1 MNILMVKL
9 FQFLLLLH
17 KQQMKNIF
25 LIFFIFRLSFLFSQI
40 PTQTIKGFITDKQS
54 QVPLIGVSIQLVNSN
69 PLLGAISNDKGEF
82 KILNV
87 PIGRWQLIAKSVSYK
102 EKVISIILNSGK
114 ESISNIELE
123 EIIINGEEIIITTE
137 HDKTQSNNKMSAVS
151 SRIFSAE
158 EASRYAGSRNDPSRM
173 AANYAGVSG
182 TNDSRNDIIIRGNSP
197 IGILWRLNGI
207 DIPNPNH
214 FGNAGT
220 TGGPISI
227 LNNNTLGNSDF
238 ITGAFAA
245 DYGNA
250 TSGVF
255 DLKMRE
261 GNTGK
266 KEFTA
271 QIGFNGF
278 ELGAEGPFSKKE
290 NSSFMIN
297 YRYSTLSVFKA
308 LKISFGTG
316 SAVPQYQDISFKTD
330 FATTKYGKFSFWGI
344 GGLSYVAI
352 LESDKKSG
360 QNLYGINNRD
370 SYFNSNVGVSG
381 FSHTYLFKRNAYLK
395 TNIGISGQ
403 YNNIITNK
411 IDSSFNTPNFII
423 PEYRQETQNIRYTF
437 NSTFNKKFNSR
448 DFFNIGINLELY
460 KSSFIDSINN
470 LFGKNTFITLRNY
483 KGSTSLLRSFSQWQH
498 KFSDNF
504 LFNIGINYQYFLL
517 NQSSA
522 IEPRFGI
529 KYNINQ
535 KQSISLGS
543 GLHSQIQPAYIY
555 FASEMQNG
563 IRQETNKNLDFTK
576 SSHIVASYENNFS
589 ANFRLKTEIYYQYIY
604 NAPVKNYPNT
614 FSALNLGADFFSPN
628 ISNLVSKGNGYN
640 YGLEI
645 TLEKFYN
652 KGYYFLFTTSLFES
666 KYKASDNIT
675 RNTAFNGNYVF
686 NLLGGKEIKIKDRH
700 TFSVDLR
707 GVFSGGK
714 RYSPINLE
722 ESISQKTEVRDLT
735 KAYQFQYSDYFR
747 LDIKPGYRFN
757 SKKVTH
763 EFSIDIQ
770 NITRHLNVF
779 QQYYDI
785 SSQEIKTDY
794 QLIFFIIP
802 QYKIL
807 F

>member
-1 MNILMVKL
+1 
-9 FQFLLLLH
+9 
-17 KQQMKNIF
+17 MKNIF

-40 PTQTIKGFITDKQS
+40 PTQTIKGFVIDKQS
-54 QVPLIGVSIQLVNSN
+54 QVPLIGVTIQLVNSN

-123 EIIINGEEIIITTE
+123 EVIINGEEIIITTE

-261 GNTGK
+261 GNNEK

-411 IDSSFNTPNFII
+411 IDSSFNNTNFII

-460 KSSFIDSINN
+460 KSSFVDSINN

-517 NQSSA
+517 NQSL
-522 IEPRFGI
+522 
-529 KYNINQ
+529 Q
-535 KQSISLGS
+535 
-543 GLHSQIQPAYIY
+543 
-555 FASEMQNG
+555 M
-563 IRQETNKNLDFTK
+563 
-576 SSHIVASYENNFS
+576 
-589 ANFRLKTEIYYQYIY
+589 
-604 NAPVKNYPNT
+604 
-614 FSALNLGADFFSPN
+614 
-628 ISNLVSKGNGYN
+628 
-640 YGLEI
+640 
-645 TLEKFYN
+645 
-652 KGYYFLFTTSLFES
+652 
-666 KYKASDNIT
+666 
-675 RNTAFNGNYVF
+675 
-686 NLLGGKEIKIKDRH
+686 
-700 TFSVDLR
+700 
-707 GVFSGGK
+707 
-714 RYSPINLE
+714 
-722 ESISQKTEVRDLT
+722 
-735 KAYQFQYSDYFR
+735 
-747 LDIKPGYRFN
+747 
-757 SKKVTH
+757 
-763 EFSIDIQ
+763 
-770 NITRHLNVF
+770 
-779 QQYYDI
+779 
-785 SSQEIKTDY
+785 
-794 QLIFFIIP
+794 
-802 QYKIL
+802 
-807 F
+807 

>member
-1 MNILMVKL
+1 M
-9 FQFLLLLH
+9 
-17 KQQMKNIF
+17 
-25 LIFFIFRLSFLFSQI
+25 
-40 PTQTIKGFITDKQS
+40 
-54 QVPLIGVSIQLVNSN
+54 
-69 PLLGAISNDKGEF
+69 
-82 KILNV
+82 
-87 PIGRWQLIAKSVSYK
+87 
-102 EKVISIILNSGK
+102 
-114 ESISNIELE
+114 
-123 EIIINGEEIIITTE
+123 
-137 HDKTQSNNKMSAVS
+137 
-151 SRIFSAE
+151 
-158 EASRYAGSRNDPSRM
+158 
-173 AANYAGVSG
+173 
-182 TNDSRNDIIIRGNSP
+182 
-197 IGILWRLNGI
+197 
-207 DIPNPNH
+207 
-214 FGNAGT
+214 
-220 TGGPISI
+220 
-227 LNNNTLGNSDF
+227 
-238 ITGAFAA
+238 
-245 DYGNA
+245 
-250 TSGVF
+250 
-255 DLKMRE
+255 
-261 GNTGK
+261 
-266 KEFTA
+266 
-271 QIGFNGF
+271 
-278 ELGAEGPFSKKE
+278 
-290 NSSFMIN
+290 
-297 YRYSTLSVFKA
+297 
-308 LKISFGTG
+308 
-316 SAVPQYQDISFKTD
+316 
-330 FATTKYGKFSFWGI
+330 
-344 GGLSYVAI
+344 
-352 LESDKKSG
+352 
-360 QNLYGINNRD
+360 
-370 SYFNSNVGVSG
+370 
-381 FSHTYLFKRNAYLK
+381 
-395 TNIGISGQ
+395 
-403 YNNIITNK
+403 
-411 IDSSFNTPNFII
+411 
-423 PEYRQETQNIRYTF
+423 
-437 NSTFNKKFNSR
+437 
-448 DFFNIGINLELY
+448 
-460 KSSFIDSINN
+460 
-470 LFGKNTFITLRNY
+470 
-483 KGSTSLLRSFSQWQH
+483 
-498 KFSDNF
+498 
-504 LFNIGINYQYFLL
+504 
-517 NQSSA
+517 
-522 IEPRFGI
+522 
-529 KYNINQ
+529 NQ

-700 TFSVDLR
+700 TFSIDLR

-722 ESISQKTEVRDLT
+722 ESISQKIEVRDLT

-794 QLIFFIIP
+794 QLIFFILP